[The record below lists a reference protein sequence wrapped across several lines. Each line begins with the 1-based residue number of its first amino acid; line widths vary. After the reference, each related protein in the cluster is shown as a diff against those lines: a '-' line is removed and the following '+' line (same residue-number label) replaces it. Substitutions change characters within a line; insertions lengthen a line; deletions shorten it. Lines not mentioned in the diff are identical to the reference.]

1 MQTYNT
7 TYFSKAPLFTFIYGT
22 KLLKKWTDLFFSRI
36 GIEHFL
42 IVWLYSK
49 ILSLNLGRFGRITK
63 NVHESLGCLFWTVW
77 KAALFRKI
85 LMPMSDLYL
94 WYKVC
99 NTTWR
104 YHWSVSIA
112 QLRRFSLH
120 PLRLYVSHNNNI
132 NIILSFESPVNVFL
146 TP

>member
-7 TYFSKAPLFTFIYGT
+7 TYFSKAPLFTFISGI
-22 KLLKKWTDLFFSRI
+22 KLVKKSTDLFFSRT

-42 IVWLYSK
+42 IVSLYSK

-63 NVHESLGCLFWTVW
+63 NVHESPGCLFWTVW

-94 WYKVC
+94 WYKVR
-99 NTTWR
+99 NTTLR